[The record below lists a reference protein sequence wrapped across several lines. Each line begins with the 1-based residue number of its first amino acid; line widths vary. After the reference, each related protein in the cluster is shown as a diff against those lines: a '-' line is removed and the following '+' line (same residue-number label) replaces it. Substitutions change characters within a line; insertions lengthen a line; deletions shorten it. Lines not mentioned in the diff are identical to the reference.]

1 MDIADKQ
8 TATTVDWMPQFDNH
22 REDASVA

>member
-1 MDIADKQ
+1 MDIADQ
-8 TATTVDWMPQFDNH
+8 QPATTVDWMPQFDNH